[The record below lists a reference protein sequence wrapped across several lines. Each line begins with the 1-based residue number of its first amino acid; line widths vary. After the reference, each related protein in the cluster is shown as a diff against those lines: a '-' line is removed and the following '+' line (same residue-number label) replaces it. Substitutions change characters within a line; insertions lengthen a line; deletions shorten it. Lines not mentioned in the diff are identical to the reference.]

1 MLFFSRLMAHV
12 RAAKPLKT
20 SPLFPQWDHWV
31 VQVKI
36 MHHPPTIPASQA
48 LPRSLSDRGMFRCL
62 NIASEP
68 NLQYAIWQE
77 AGILK
82 LEAIITTIILLK
94 AGPLGMY
101 MNSFLIIIKKN
112 SWNQNMYYYLFFENQ
127 FDDFFNNY
135 MYPD

>member
-1 MLFFSRLMAHV
+1 
-12 RAAKPLKT
+12 
-20 SPLFPQWDHWV
+20 
-31 VQVKI
+31 
-36 MHHPPTIPASQA
+36 
-48 LPRSLSDRGMFRCL
+48 MFRCL